1 MPTWN
6 TETIESDLNA
16 ILSSLWNWMDFKQ
29 CPLWLLSHSTVQYS
43 TVLPGLHVPTHSA
56 PHVGC
61 TAVILRLFSSI
72 SSGCCVRPGKRDKTA
87 EELRRRDRPSDR
99 REGRDVDTRGC
110 SSAPGLTGPSLT
122 LVLVSVHRQHK
133 KRHIIINIT
142 AQHSTNSEAEHHIL
156 LSQRDSF

>member
-1 MPTWN
+1 MLYFPAC
-6 TETIESDLNA
+6 ETGWISNNA
-16 ILSSLWNWMDFKQ
+16 LCGCF
-29 CPLWLLSHSTVQYS
+29 HTVQYS
-43 TVLPGLHVPTHSA
+43 TVLPGLHIPTPSA

-133 KRHIIINIT
+133 KGT
-142 AQHSTNSEAEHHIL
+142 L
-156 LSQRDSF
+156 LLI

>member
-1 MPTWN
+1 MKHRDNRVGFKCYTFQLVKLDGFQTMPSVAAFT
-6 TETIESDLNA
+6 
-16 ILSSLWNWMDFKQ
+16 
-29 CPLWLLSHSTVQYS
+29 QYS
-43 TVLPGLHVPTHSA
+43 TVLPGLHIPTPSA